1 MGTAILA
8 LPFFLFISPGSCR
21 MRSGAFFFFLIHV
34 AWLVGDAGVVSF
46 WVVSHR
52 LCLVLLLSRTFS
64 IVSSSQPYFSHWV
77 LLGGFVFF
85 FLGIHG
91 GFSFDFGIQLLDSLV
106 YGLCCSFP
114 SQFMHHRHLVHV
126 LGKCKFIRYTWLV
139 KG

>member
-21 MRSGAFFFFLIHV
+21 MRSGAFFFSLIHF

-77 LLGGFVFF
+77 LWGGLFSSFLGYMGGFHSMLGFNCWTFWCMGCVVVFRHNSCIIVI
-85 FLGIHG
+85 L
-91 GFSFDFGIQLLDSLV
+91 
-106 YGLCCSFP
+106 
-114 SQFMHHRHLVHV
+114 FMCW
-126 LGKCKFIRYTWLV
+126 GKCKFIRYTWLV